1 MSVSLGDFYGRRLP
15 SKAQLRRMEESN
27 AQVYRPNESLTNRRD
42 LQVSLAMS
50 DVEDEFEDSQ
60 NSSGPPFTSTS
71 TPIQSREVRTSS
83 FCSPE
88 SSRPGY
94 SAGVLGILQEQ
105 QCLLQKLL
113 HEQQE
118 MTKLVKKNDKRIS
131 SIESELK
138 QRADSSCS
146 SAGEK
151 KRFITKDLTVS

>member
-42 LQVSLAMS
+42 LLAMS
-50 DVEDEFEDSQ
+50 DVEDDSQ

-138 QRADSSCS
+138 QRADSS
-146 SAGEK
+146 AGEK
-151 KRFITKDLTVS
+151 KWLITKDLTVS